1 MITLLPQTHLY
12 LQRLEVIRDIG
23 FDLPTH
29 SLPRPLLET
38 TELLVDIHGELRC
51 IMDCIP
57 GQQKPSDS
65 PECRMQG
72 LVEDLLPCL
81 WLGIIVSRDYS
92 GASQNVLL
100 RYKLCVL
107 T

>member
-1 MITLLPQTHLY
+1 
-12 LQRLEVIRDIG
+12 
-23 FDLPTH
+23 
-29 SLPRPLLET
+29 
-38 TELLVDIHGELRC
+38 
-51 IMDCIP
+51 
-57 GQQKPSDS
+57 
-65 PECRMQG
+65 MQG